1 MRSFS
6 TATVA
11 LAFIVVVGPSG
22 CAGAATRRSGAEM
35 PRGALEARSAAA
47 PLDGAVMYGMVPR
60 LYGDPP
66 LQAATRALA
75 DVADLGADVV
85 WLSPVFEAP
94 PGDFGY
100 AVVDPHRVSS
110 ALGTEDDLRGFIE
123 EAHRRGMRVVL
134 DLVLNH
140 VSAKS
145 PYFEDAAERGIESP
159 YFGFFAR
166 DESGSPTYYFNWTH
180 LPNLDYGNLAVQGWM
195 LGVSTRWIGTGA
207 DGFRL
212 DAAWGIRERAPA
224 FWDRFAT
231 EVRRIRSN
239 AILVAEASAR
249 DPFYGDHA
257 FDAAY
262 DWTDEPGHW
271 AWDGVFDVPKKA
283 PDRLHDALT
292 STAGARGLTR
302 VLRFLENNDT
312 HERFLTRYGLGMTRV
327 ASAALLTLPGV
338 PCLFS
343 GQEVGAE
350 YDPYFTAD
358 PVIDDDRHGLRAWY
372 KRLIALRRARPSL
385 RSETWMRA
393 QTPPGAAV
401 YAYARTDPFSGE
413 TTLVALNFDEQ
424 PADVEISLPVGAA
437 RANAWRDLL
446 TGARV
451 GATPSAVQIRLPG
464 WGVAILAPG
473 S

>member
-1 MRSFS
+1 MRVIPRV
-6 TATVA
+6 TAA
-11 LAFIVVVGPSG
+11 LALIVVLGPSG
-22 CAGAATRRSGAEM
+22 CAGAATRRGDAETA
-35 PRGALEARSAAA
+35 RGALEWRTRAA

-60 LYGDPP
+60 LYGEPP

-75 DVADLGADVV
+75 NVADLGADVV
-85 WLSPVFEAP
+85 WLSPVFAAP

-100 AVVDPHRVSS
+100 AVVDPHSING
-110 ALGTEDDLRGFIE
+110 ALGTEDDLRAFID

-140 VSAKS
+140 MSAKS
-145 PYFEDAAERGIESP
+145 PYFEDAAARGIESP

-166 DESGSPTYYFNWTH
+166 DESGTPTYYFDWKH
-180 LPNLDYGNLAVQGWM
+180 LPNLDYGNGSVQNWM

-231 EVRRIRSN
+231 EVRRIRAD

-262 DWTDEPGHW
+262 DWTDEPGRW

-283 PDRLHDALT
+283 PDRLHDAL
-292 STAGARGLTR
+292 SATAGARGLTR

-312 HERFLTRYGLGMTRV
+312 HERFVTRYGVGMTRV
-327 ASAALLTLPGV
+327 AAAALLTLPGV

-350 YDPYFTAD
+350 YDPYYTAD
-358 PVIDDDRHGLRAWY
+358 PIIDEDRHGLRAWY
-372 KRLIALRRARPSL
+372 KQLIALRRMRRSL
-385 RSETWMRA
+385 RSETWARA
-393 QTPPGAAV
+393 QTPPGSAV
-401 YAYARTDPFSGE
+401 YAYARSDPFSGE
-413 TTLVALNFDEQ
+413 TTLVALNFDEHPTDLELPL
-424 PADVEISLPVGAA
+424 PAGVA
-437 RANAWRDLL
+437 RASAWRDLL
-446 TGARV
+446 TGARA
-451 GATPSAVQIRLPG
+451 GATPSAVQVRLPG